1 MNELERPIASD
12 WLTLRRAADERAR
25 VASGPLLD
33 RLAEYFSI
41 PGATSGV
48 EVIDV
53 GAGTG
58 ANQTWLAPRLDFAQR
73 WTLLDHDPALL
84 ALAQES
90 RQDDAVGQ
98 PRRVVAG
105 IEDLAT
111 LPQAAAERALVTC
124 SAVLDLLSVD
134 QLDAFCDLLA
144 LRGVPALL
152 SLSVT
157 GVVELSPRHR
167 LDDVVNAA
175 FNDHQRRGFLAGPE
189 AVGHVA
195 ERLRAAGM
203 EVHLAD
209 TDWKLG
215 PADGALIR
223 RYLQDRADAVREQE
237 NAGDTGAGLWLADRL
252 SLEREGAL
260 TVRVGHQDLLCLP
273 CAPRPHH
280 GPVADPWGAR
290 LPG

>member
-25 VASGPLLD
+25 AASGPLLD
-33 RLAEYFSI
+33 RLAAYFST
-41 PGATSGV
+41 PGAASGV

-58 ANQTWLAPRLDFAQR
+58 ANQAWLAPRLGFAQR

-90 RQDDAVGQ
+90 RQDGAVGQ

-111 LPQAAAERALVTC
+111 LPQAAAGSALVTC

-134 QLDAFCDLLA
+134 QLDAFCDFLA
-144 LRGVPALL
+144 LRGIPALL

-167 LDDVVNAA
+167 LDDVVNAT
-175 FNDHQRRGFLAGPE
+175 FNDHQRRGSLAGPE

-209 TDWKLG
+209 TDWILG
-215 PADGALIR
+215 PTDGALIR
-223 RYLQDRADAVREQE
+223 RYLQDRADAVMEHE
-237 NAGDTGAGLWLADRL
+237 NAGDTGAGRWLADRL

-260 TVRVGHQDLLCLP
+260 NVRVGHQDLLCLP
-273 CAPRPHH
+273 CAPSPHH
-280 GPVADPWGAR
+280 GPVPDPWGAR